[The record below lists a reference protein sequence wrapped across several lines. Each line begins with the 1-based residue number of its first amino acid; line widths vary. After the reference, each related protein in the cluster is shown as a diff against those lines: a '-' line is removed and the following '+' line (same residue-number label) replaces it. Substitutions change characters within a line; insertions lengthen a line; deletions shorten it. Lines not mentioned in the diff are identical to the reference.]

1 MKLTHTITECV
12 LYAIINHEDSDC
24 SIRITKEALQC
35 PPLSCSIIGDEWKDA
50 IRAVSDESLRRD
62 FLDACS
68 GDSPRWRLLR
78 VQVLRGILTFGF
90 ADLSAAGEE
99 HDEQH
104 FVSFDKLV
112 DGITVAAKR
121 PETGGTDCYHVEY
134 YGEQGET
141 VGHEGEIEI
150 AEIMEQREGK
160 PLQLEHIV
168 RRGDKYYLDSYF
180 VD

>member
-12 LYAIINHEDSDC
+12 LYAIINHEDADC
-24 SIRITKEALQC
+24 RITKAALRC
-35 PPLSCSIIGDEWKDA
+35 PPLSCSIIGDEWEDA
-50 IRAVSDESLRRD
+50 IYAVSDESLRRD
-62 FLDACS
+62 FLAACS

-78 VQVLRGILTFGF
+78 VQVLWGILTFGF
-90 ADLSAAGEE
+90 ADLSAAKEE
-99 HDEQH
+99 HDRQH
-104 FVSFDKLV
+104 FVSFDKPV

-121 PETGGTDCYHVEY
+121 LETGGTDCYDVEY
-134 YGEQGET
+134 YGKKGEA

>member
-1 MKLTHTITECV
+1 MKLTNTIVECT
-12 LYAIINHEDSDC
+12 LYAVINHEDSDC
-24 SIRITKEALQC
+24 CVTKAALRC
-35 PPLSCSIIGDEWKDA
+35 PSLNCSFSANNEWEDT
-50 IRAVSDESLRRD
+50 ICEVSDEALRRD
-62 FLDACS
+62 FLAACN
-68 GDSPRWRLLR
+68 GDSLRWRLLR
-78 VQVLRGILTFGF
+78 VQVLWGILTFGF
-90 ADLSAAGEE
+90 ADLSATREE
-99 HDEQH
+99 HDRQH
-104 FVSFDKLV
+104 FVSFDKPV

-121 PETGGTDCYHVEY
+121 LETGGTDCYDVEY
-134 YGEQGET
+134 YGKKGEA